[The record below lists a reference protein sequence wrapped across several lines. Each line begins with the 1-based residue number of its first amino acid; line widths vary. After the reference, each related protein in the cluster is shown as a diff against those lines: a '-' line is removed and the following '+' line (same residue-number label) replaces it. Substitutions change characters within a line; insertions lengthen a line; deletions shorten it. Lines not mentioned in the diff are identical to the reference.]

1 MEGAVALFR
10 KYGIRSV
17 SMDDICRE
25 MGISKKTMYQ
35 YVSNKADLVQK
46 VLESQSAM
54 VFDMIDG
61 MKTSELNAIDTLL
74 EVSQKLGA
82 LHKDSNPVIQY
93 DLEKYYPDIHKKH
106 REVRDKIIFTNLRE
120 NIRQGIKEGLY
131 REDLNPDLLADLYI
145 RKMEGIN
152 DADCYPS
159 GKFSYHRM
167 FNAMIE
173 NHIRGISNEK
183 GLTYFENQKHK
194 INF

>member
-10 KYGIRSV
+10 KYGIRTV

-46 VLESQSAM
+46 VLETESAK
-54 VFDMIDG
+54 VFEMIDSI
-61 MKTSELNAIDTLL
+61 KTSKLNAIDTLL

-82 LHKDSNPVIQY
+82 LHQDHNPVIRY
-93 DLEKYYPDIHKKH
+93 DLGKYYPVIYKKQM
-106 REVRDKIIFTNLRE
+106 ESRDKVIFTNLRE
-120 NIRQGIKEGLY
+120 NIRQGIREGLY
-131 REDLNPDLLADLYI
+131 RDDLNPDLIADMYI
-145 RKMEGIN
+145 RKLEGIN
-152 DADCYPS
+152 DADCYHS
-159 GKFSYHRM
+159 GKFSYQKM

-183 GLTYFENQKHK
+183 GLAYFETQKHN